1 MIRTE
6 LRMLQCEGMS
16 YIGVK
21 LLQMSDFMQ
30 TLRENIIFRVSEF
43 RKASYILSLI
53 GFSCFDDRLWFLVL
67 RIQGNSKYTQADF
80 NGEKQGV
87 ERSWMSRQM
96 ILLGWVGLGCPKDSS
111 SESKWKLGP
120 ILSSMGSENR
130 CHFLYQSA
138 WGMLFSD
145 MSQPMKKFKSLEF
158 AMTLFPQFFS
168 GGIRHGPSSAWPQ
181 FILVAT

>member
-1 MIRTE
+1 
-6 LRMLQCEGMS
+6 
-16 YIGVK
+16 
-21 LLQMSDFMQ
+21 
-30 TLRENIIFRVSEF
+30 
-43 RKASYILSLI
+43 
-53 GFSCFDDRLWFLVL
+53 
-67 RIQGNSKYTQADF
+67 
-80 NGEKQGV
+80 
-87 ERSWMSRQM
+87 
-96 ILLGWVGLGCPKDSS
+96 
-111 SESKWKLGP
+111 
-120 ILSSMGSENR
+120 MGSENR